1 MFGKWFFTVA
11 AAVSALMPAQA
22 AEWMTDFEAAKAK
35 AAAEGKMVLVDFTG
49 SDWCHFC
56 IVLRRRVLD
65 TPAFEEWG
73 ADKFVYLEVDLPRT
87 TRLPEELL
95 KQNNALVKQYR
106 VGGFPTVIVLDAE
119 GHALGGFTGGMT
131 RLPDVKKAL
140 EPALAVHRHIQ
151 CARAARKSK
160 ENGETDTA
168 VAAHLAAA
176 YEIYPDNYRKFNSWL
191 REELEQCDPHNV
203 YCWKTTYAAEQ
214 QMAALDAEL
223 PRHIMNRAAM
233 LDCFDRYAAEAIKGN
248 RPRILRMKDQYL
260 TGLAAN
266 KLRTA
271 RTREEILE
279 ARDLQLQAA
288 ECSDDPTEQAERKM
302 RVMEVYADPDAM
314 LKNRSNH
321 SYRDR

>member
-1 MFGKWFFTVA
+1 MFRKWIFAVV
-11 AAVSALMPAQA
+11 AAVSALVPAQA

-87 TRLPEELL
+87 IRLPEELL

-131 RLPDVKKAL
+131 RLPDVIKAL
-140 EPALAVHRHIQ
+140 EPTIAVHRHVQ
-151 CARAARKSK
+151 LARSFKQDAAY
-160 ENGETDTA
+160 
-168 VAAHLAAA
+168 HLATA
-176 YEIYPDNYRKFNSWL
+176 YAVYPDNYRRFNSWL
-191 REELEQCDPHNV
+191 REALEQCDPNDV
-203 YCWKTTYAAEQ
+203 SGWRITYTAEQ
-214 QMAALDAEL
+214 QMETLDAEL
-223 PRHIMNRAAM
+223 QQNVMNRAAI
-233 LDCFDRYAAEAIKGN
+233 LACYDRYLAEAVQGN
-248 RPRILRMKDQYL
+248 RPRILRMKDRYL
-260 TGLAAN
+260 NGLASI
-266 KLRTA
+266 KLRNP
-271 RTREEILE
+271 RTREDVLE

-288 ECSDDPTEQAERKM
+288 ECCEDATERAERIR
-302 RVMEVYADPDAM
+302 RVNEVFADPDAF
-314 LKNRSNH
+314 LTPVKG
-321 SYRDR
+321 YRR

>member
-1 MFGKWFFTVA
+1 MFRKWIFAVT

-95 KQNNALVKQYR
+95 RQNNALVKQYR

-140 EPALAVHRHIQ
+140 APALAVHRHIQ
-151 CARAARKSK
+151 CARAAQQS
-160 ENGETDTA
+160 N
-168 VAAHLAAA
+168 AAAYHLAAA
-176 YEIYPDNYRKFNSWL
+176 YEIYPDNYRKFNTWL
-191 REELEQCDPHNV
+191 REELAQCDPHNV
-203 YCWKTTYAAEQ
+203 YGWQTTYAAEQ

-223 PRHIMNRAAM
+223 PHHIMNRAAM
-233 LDCFDRYAAEAIKGN
+233 LDCFDRYAAEAIGGN
-248 RPRILRMKDQYL
+248 RARILRMKDQYL

-288 ECSDDPTEQAERKM
+288 DCSDDLTERAERKM
-302 RVMEVYADPDAM
+302 RVMEVYEDPDAM
-314 LKNRSNH
+314 LKNKSNH
-321 SYRDR
+321 SYRNR